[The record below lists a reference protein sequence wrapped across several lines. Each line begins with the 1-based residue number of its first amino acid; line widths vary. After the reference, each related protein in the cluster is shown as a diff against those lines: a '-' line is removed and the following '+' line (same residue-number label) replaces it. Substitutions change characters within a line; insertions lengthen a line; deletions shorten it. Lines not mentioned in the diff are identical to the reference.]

1 MMYKTQIGVTAIRKD
16 AWDKVTGNAKYTGDI
31 HFNESL
37 HARVL
42 TSTHGHALIKSI
54 DTTKA
59 KSSKGVRAVI
69 TGEFS
74 DILTGNMISDRAPI
88 AKDKVR
94 HFGEVVAL
102 VVADNEDEAST
113 AVKLIGVE
121 YEPLPVINSIKDAL
135 KNDAI
140 LIHEDL
146 GRYAYPSAEVY
157 PIADSNISN
166 HVKIRKGNMEYAWQE
181 SDVIVEYEF
190 SMPQTD
196 HLAMETRNAKCKIS
210 PDGTVDI
217 YTSTQAPFGLKEEIS
232 VTYSIP
238 EGKVIVHTPFVGGGF
253 GGKASV
259 TVEFLAYLASL
270 AVGGKM
276 VTIANTREEDISSAP
291 SKLGA
296 EGRLKLGATN
306 DGKITALEC
315 IYYVDSGAYANTG
328 PNMAR
333 AIATD
338 CSGPYNIENL
348 SCDSYCV
355 YTNHNYATSF
365 RGFGHGASTF
375 GIEMAMNKLAR
386 SLGMDPLE
394 LRSINAIKEG
404 NLSPTQNLMT
414 LSNTGDLEKC
424 ISNLKGIMDWDAGNK
439 RITDKGSIISKG
451 ISCFWKTSSSPTDAG
466 SGVVLICNKDGSI
479 SANFGVTEIGPGMKT
494 TIGQIIAEKM
504 KMDINDIHVF
514 MEVDTRVTPKH
525 WKTVASMSTFMVGN
539 AAINACEDLINQIKE
554 VASIILKCPPSNI
567 AIENKRAFIKA
578 DPSKFVEFKDISHG
592 YKYKDGPSIYGEL
605 IGRGNYIVEN
615 LLRLNS
621 DTGAGKS
628 GVSWTVGA
636 QGVEIEYNPKTH
648 TYRLLKASTVV
659 DAGKVINPKMA
670 KGVIMGGMS
679 MGLGLATR
687 EEFVY
692 NENAILED
700 TSIRTYK
707 VMHFGEQPEY
717 IVDFVESPQMDAP
730 FGARGIGEHGILG
743 IPAAF
748 ADAIQLATEKEFNK
762 IPILPEQIWKTV
774 RGGKS

>member
-1 MMYKTQIGVTAIRKD
+1 MHEPQIGVKTIRKD

-42 TSTHGHALIKSI
+42 TSPHAHALIKNI
-54 DTTKA
+54 DTSKA
-59 KSSKGVRAVI
+59 ESSKGVRAVI
-69 TGEFS
+69 TGAFS
-74 DILTGNMISDRAPI
+74 DILTGNIISDRSPI

-94 HFGEVVAL
+94 HFGEVVSL
-102 VVADNEDEAST
+102 VVADNEDEAFV
-113 AVKLIGVE
+113 AVNLIEVE
-121 YEPLPVINSIKDAL
+121 YEPLPVVNSIKDAL
-135 KNDAI
+135 RKDAT
-140 LIHEDL
+140 LVHKDL
-146 GRYAYPSAEVY
+146 GRYTYPSAEVY

-166 HVKIRKGNMEYAWQE
+166 HVKIRKGNMEYAWEE

-210 PDGTVDI
+210 PDGTVNI
-217 YTSTQAPFGLKEEIS
+217 YTSTQAPFGVKEEIS
-232 VTYSIP
+232 VTYGIP
-238 EGKVIVHTPFVGGGF
+238 EGKVIIHTPFVGGGF

-270 AVGGKM
+270 AVDGKI
-276 VTIANTREEDISSAP
+276 VTIANTREEDISTAP
-291 SKLGA
+291 SKLAA
-296 EGRLKLGATN
+296 EGKIKLGATK

-315 IYYVDSGAYANTG
+315 IYYIDSGAYANTG

-333 AIATD
+333 AAATD

-348 SCDSYCV
+348 SCDSYCI

-365 RGFGHGASTF
+365 RGFGHGAATF
-375 GIEMAMNKLAR
+375 GIEMTMNKLAKI
-386 SLGMDPLE
+386 LGMNPLE
-394 LRSINAIKEG
+394 LRRINAIKDG
-404 NLSPTQNLMT
+404 NLSPTQSLMT
-414 LSNTGDLEKC
+414 LSNTGNLDKC
-424 ISNLKGIMDWDAGNK
+424 ISNFKDIINWDEGNK
-439 RITDKGSIISKG
+439 TTTDKGTIITKG

-479 SANFGVTEIGPGMKT
+479 STNFGATEIGPGMKT
-494 TIGQIIAEKM
+494 TISQIIAEKM
-504 KMDINDIHVF
+504 KMSIEDIHVF
-514 MEVDTRVTPKH
+514 MDVDTRVTPKH

-539 AAINACEDLINQIKE
+539 AAVDACEDLIRQIKE
-554 VASIILKCPPSNI
+554 VASIALKCPVRD
-567 AIENKRAFIKA
+567 IEIGNKRAFVKA
-578 DPSKFVEFKDISHG
+578 DPSKFVKFKDIAHG
-592 YKYKDGPSIYGEL
+592 YKYKEGPSIYGEL
-605 IGRGNYIVEN
+605 IGRGNYIVKH
-615 LLRLNS
+615 LLPLNF
-621 DTGAGKS
+621 DTGKGKS
-628 GVSWTVGA
+628 GVSWTVGV
-636 QGVEIEYNPKTH
+636 QGVEIEYNSKIH
-648 TYRLLKASTVV
+648 TYRLLRAITVI
-659 DAGKVINPKMA
+659 DIGRVINTKMA

-679 MGLGLATR
+679 MGFGLATR

-692 NENAILED
+692 NKDGILED

-717 IVDFVESPQMDAP
+717 IVDFVETPQEDAP

-774 RGGKS
+774 TGGKR